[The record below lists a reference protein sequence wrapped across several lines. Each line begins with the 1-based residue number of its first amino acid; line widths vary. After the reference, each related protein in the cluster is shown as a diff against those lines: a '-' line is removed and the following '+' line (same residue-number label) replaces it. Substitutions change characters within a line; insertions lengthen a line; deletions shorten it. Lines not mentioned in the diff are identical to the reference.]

1 VKLARAL
8 FIVPLTIG
16 IGLWQRRTGGAP
28 GSGRRPWFILGFLSA
43 AALVTLVPALA
54 VPGKI
59 IAAGARKG
67 LIVTLFL
74 IGANLTRESIAKVE
88 CGRWRW
94 GLLLWCDGR
103 LSLGPSCCIYRLSR
117 DRTI

>member
-8 FIVPLTIG
+8 FIVRSPSASG
-16 IGLWQRRTGGAP
+16 CGSAAPAAHRARAGAP
-28 GSGRRPWFILGFLSA
+28 GSFWDFLSA

-74 IGANLTRESIAKVE
+74 IGANLTRESIAKVGMRPLAMGCC
-88 CGRWRW
+88 CGWRW
-94 GLLLWCDGR
+94 PG
-103 LSLGPSCCIYRLSR
+103 
-117 DRTI
+117 